1 MLNKTN
7 FLVLIGTGNNPAYP
21 PTKVFFWDIRK
32 EQAASEMSF
41 SSEVHDVSIREDKL
55 LVVLSKMVIGYKL
68 KTLKPFVK
76 LQTFE
81 NPRGAH
87 ALNLSIGKFVVAVP
101 GLDEAGKV

>member
-7 FLVLIGTGNNPAYP
+7 FLVLVSTGNNPAYP

-41 SSEVHDVSIREDKL
+41 STEVHDVSIREDKL
-55 LVVLSKMVIGYKL
+55 IVVLAKMVIGYRL

-76 LQTFE
+76 
-81 NPRGAH
+81 
-87 ALNLSIGKFVVAVP
+87 I
-101 GLDEAGKV
+101 